1 MKQKKIVIA
10 GLVAGLVA
18 GGGAGLVL
26 TSGGFAGAS
35 AALPSAVV
43 VDDTDTS
50 DRAAE
55 LGARLAEVLQPLVA
69 DGTLTQ
75 EQLDTVV
82 ETLMENAP
90 ERDGRGGR
98 GGHGGRGDHD
108 GPRGGRGGHGLEAAA
123 TALGLTADELRVELR
138 DGATLADI
146 AADEGVAVQTVID
159 AMVAELET
167 HLDEHVASGE
177 LTQEEA
183 DAKLAKA
190 TEKITDLVNN
200 GRPDRG
206 GEPAPA
212 DPSA

>member
-43 VDDTDTS
+43 VDDADTG
-50 DRAAE
+50 DRAME
-55 LGARLAEVLQPLVA
+55 RGARLAEVLQPLVA

-75 EQLDTVV
+75 EQLDKVV
-82 ETLMENAP
+82 ETLIANAP
-90 ERDGRGGR
+90 DRGGRDGGGR
-98 GGHGGRGDHD
+98 GGHD
-108 GPRGGRGGHGLEAAA
+108 GPRGGRGGHGLDAAA
-123 TALGLTADELRVELR
+123 TALGLSAGELRTELR
-138 DGATLADI
+138 DGSTLAEV
-146 AADEGVAVQTVID
+146 ATEQGVAVQAVID
-159 AMVAELET
+159 AMVAELEA
-167 HLDEHVASGE
+167 HLDEHVANGK

-200 GRPDRG
+200 GRPSRG

-212 DPSA
+212 DPAA

>member
-55 LGARLAEVLQPLVA
+55 RGARLAEVLQPLVA

>member
-55 LGARLAEVLQPLVA
+55 RGARLAEVLQPLVA

-98 GGHGGRGDHD
+98 GGHGGPGDHD

>member
-55 LGARLAEVLQPLVA
+55 RGARLAEVLQPLVA

-138 DGATLADI
+138 EGATLAEI

>member
-43 VDDTDTS
+43 VDDADTG

-55 LGARLAEVLQPLVA
+55 RGARLAEVLQPLVA

-82 ETLMENAP
+82 ETLMANAP

-98 GGHGGRGDHD
+98 GGHGDHD

-123 TALGLTADELRVELR
+123 TALGITADELRVALR
-138 DGATLADI
+138 EGATLAEI

-167 HLDEHVASGE
+167 RLDERVAAGD

>member
-55 LGARLAEVLQPLVA
+55 RGARLAEVLQPLVA

-200 GRPDRG
+200 GRPARG

>member
-43 VDDTDTS
+43 VDADTG
-50 DRAAE
+50 DRAME
-55 LGARLAEVLQPLVA
+55 RGARLAEVLQPLVA

-75 EQLDTVV
+75 EQLDKVV
-82 ETLMENAP
+82 ETLMANAP

-98 GGHGGRGDHD
+98 GGHD
-108 GPRGGRGGHGLEAAA
+108 GPRGGRGGHGLDAAA
-123 TALGLTADELRVELR
+123 TALGLSADELRTELR
-138 DGATLADI
+138 DGSTLAEV
-146 AADEGVAVQTVID
+146 AAEQGVAVQAVID
-159 AMVAELET
+159 AMVAELEA
-167 HLDEHVASGE
+167 HLDEHVANGK

-200 GRPDRG
+200 GRPSRG

-212 DPSA
+212 DPAA